1 MKFHTIALATVGLAA
16 APAQAA
22 VAVPSIET
30 IETRLC
36 PVGGVGALRLGQP
49 EEAQDP
55 ALRRAFSGDAAP
67 IAPFTESTANYTQ
80 WSDRLSAVEFRGASP
95 DGDDNDAFVV
105 GMIKAL
111 EAGGWTISMRKMPE
125 SLLRDA
131 DTYEKVLAT
140 ADGPRLMMLQFAASG
155 AVELHC
161 GDFELLRL
169 SEDEALEWLAPG
181 SPRPVMPKIPAGRLG
196 TLRPEDCAKPEI
208 RGNLDQL
215 LEEGSQPELTG
226 AMDVASALDR
236 YQTRLKT
243 WLRWKIVASGK
254 ANADALWKI
263 EEKVAPLS
271 GQQLEKDFGAVME
284 PLLAH
289 DKVGKKD
296 DPEAKCRVVVGVLA
310 GEAQRSTSE
319 AARLAKVNAALEAE
333 ANRLGVKLD

>member
-1 MKFHTIALATVGLAA
+1 MKFLTVALATAGLAV
-16 APAQAA
+16 APARAT

-36 PVGGVGALRLGQP
+36 PVGGAGALRLGQT
-49 EEAQDP
+49 EAAQDP

-111 EAGGWTISMRKMPE
+111 EAGGWTRAVRKMPE

-155 AVELHC
+155 VIELRC

-169 SEDEALEWLAPG
+169 SEDEALDWLAPG
-181 SPRPVMPKIPAGRLG
+181 SPRPVMPKTPAGRPG
-196 TLRPEDCAKPEI
+196 TIRPEDCAKPEI
-208 RGNLDQL
+208 RDNLDQL
-215 LEEGSQPELTG
+215 LDDGSYPELTG
-226 AMDVASALDR
+226 EMALDR

-284 PLLAH
+284 PLLAY
-289 DKVGKKD
+289 DKVAKKD
-296 DPEAKCRVVVGVLA
+296 DPEAKCRVAVGVLA